1 MSPFNLDMEIKKG
14 NREVPQQ
21 LPDLI
26 RIRQDETYASLDDI
40 PIQTVVKTGKP
51 KTVRSMLLVISAA
64 VIMGI
69 CVIGSGFISP
79 AMADSLKKIPLVS
92 SIFQLAGDLGL
103 KTAVEMGLATTVN
116 HSDTHDGVTLSVPQV
131 MYDGTRVSIA
141 IQREAQGMT
150 SNLFG
155 SYDNPEGIVIFEPEG
170 TRGTMKGISLSIDG
184 KPLNPDSISFE
195 DQIHIVSYAGA
206 DKNSSIIEF
215 LDLSNQGLDHS
226 SFPSQFE
233 LRLEISLEGIHNPFI
248 IDIPVKNTLKNSIVL
263 TPDVASSHD
272 NVTVTLEKAELS
284 PVTTRLAFVV
294 DGTSLE
300 IPEKYKSFGTSIL
313 GLSYD
318 VFDDQG
324 NELKLLRGQ
333 GNDEEVKGYKYLDLL
348 YEPLSTTSTF
358 FTIKPYTNVY
368 KDNNKNG
375 GEYLLDKDG
384 WPIKEYVK
392 ELEMKIYIA
401 E

>member
-1 MSPFNLDMEIKKG
+1 MSPFNLDMELKKG

-26 RIRQDETYASLDDI
+26 RVRQDEIYASLDDI
-40 PIQTVVKTGKP
+40 PLRSVVRTGKQ
-51 KTVRSMLLVISAA
+51 KAIRSMLLVISAA

-79 AMADSLKKIPLVS
+79 AMADSLKQLPLVS
-92 SIFQLAGDLGL
+92 SIFKLAGDLGL
-103 KTAVEMGLATTVN
+103 KTADEMGLATTVN
-116 HSDTHDGVTLSVPQV
+116 HSDTHNGVTLSVPQV

-155 SYDNPEGIVIFEPEG
+155 SYVNSEGIVIFEPEG
-170 TRGTMKGISLSIDG
+170 TKGTMKGTKLFIDG
-184 KPLNPDSISFE
+184 KTYGGSGM
-195 DQIHIVSYAGA
+195 HWKAGA
-206 DKNSSIIEF
+206 DHNSVIIEF
-215 LDLSNQGLDHS
+215 LSNQGPDYSLL
-226 SFPSQFE
+226 PSQFE
-233 LRLEISLEGIHNPFI
+233 LTLEITLEGIHKPFI
-248 IDIPVKNTLKNSIVL
+248 MDISVKNTLKNSIVL
-263 TPDVASSHD
+263 TPDVTLSHD
-272 NVTVTLEKAELS
+272 YVTITLKKVELS
-284 PVTTRLAFVV
+284 PVTTRLAFVL
-294 DGTSLE
+294 DGTSRK
-300 IPEKYKSFGTSIL
+300 IPEKYRFGGSSM
-313 GLSYD
+313 LSLDYD

-324 NELKLLRGQ
+324 NELKQLSGQ
-333 GNDEEVKGYKYLDLL
+333 GGYAYKDLL

-368 KDNNKNG
+368 KDKNA
-375 GEYLLDKDG
+375 GEYLLDKEG

-392 ELEMKIYIA
+392 ELEMKIYVA